1 LAAPRT
7 ADGGEG
13 KKREGER
20 ERERRREGERE
31 RERRRG
37 RERGERTEWEGG
49 EKKRGERV
57 AIITIIKLDGR

>member
-1 LAAPRT
+1 MAAPRT

-13 KKREGER
+13 EKR
-20 ERERRREGERE
+20 ERE

>member
-1 LAAPRT
+1 MCIR
-7 ADGGEG
+7 D
-13 KKREGER
+13 
-20 ERERRREGERE
+20 

-37 RERGERTEWEGG
+37 RERGERIEREGG

>member
-1 LAAPRT
+1 MAAPRT

-13 KKREGER
+13 KK
-20 ERERRREGERE
+20 REGERE